1 MMNKPVTDEWTMM
14 WTNKCIHCGDTGY
27 VRVKK
32 ADEATWKYT
41 SRYLR
46 PLVQDLFHYIPRDL
60 REQIMT
66 GTHPECFNEM
76 FNEELHEIAIE
87 HESD

>member
-1 MMNKPVTDEWTMM
+1 MVLDKPKADEWTMM
-14 WTNKCIHCGDTGY
+14 FTDKCIHCGDTGY

-32 ADEATWKYT
+32 RDQATWKYT

-46 PLVQDLFHYIPRDL
+46 PLVQDLFPYIHKDW

-66 GTHPECFNEM
+66 GTHTRCFIEM
-76 FNEELHEIAIE
+76 FGDEE
-87 HESD
+87 DNG

>member
-1 MMNKPVTDEWTMM
+1 MILNFSKPKPDEWTMM
-14 WTNKCIHCGDTGY
+14 FTHKCIHCGDTGY

-32 ADEATWKYT
+32 KDESTWKYT

-46 PLVQDLFHYIPRDL
+46 PLIQDLFPYIHKDY

-66 GTHPECFNEM
+66 GKHPRCFIEM
-76 FNEELHEIAIE
+76 FGEEEE
-87 HESD
+87 

>member
-1 MMNKPVTDEWTMM
+1 MILNFSKPKPDEWTMM
-14 WTNKCIHCGDTGY
+14 FTHKCIHCGDTGY

-32 ADEATWKYT
+32 KDESTWKYT

-46 PLVQDLFHYIPRDL
+46 PLIQDLFPYIHKDY

-66 GTHPECFNEM
+66 ATHPRWVIEM
-76 FNEELHEIAIE
+76 FGEEE
-87 HESD
+87 

>member
-1 MMNKPVTDEWTMM
+1 MILNFSKPKPDEWTMM
-14 WTNKCIHCGDTGY
+14 FTHKCIHCGDTGY

-32 ADEATWKYT
+32 KDESTWKYT

-46 PLVQDLFHYIPRDL
+46 PLIQDLFPYIHKDY

-66 GTHPECFNEM
+66 GTHPRCFIEM
-76 FNEELHEIAIE
+76 FAEEE
-87 HESD
+87 

>member
-1 MMNKPVTDEWTMM
+1 MVLDKPKADEWTMM
-14 WTNKCIHCGDTGY
+14 FTNKCIHCGDTGY

-32 ADEATWKYT
+32 KDEATWKYT

-46 PLVQDLFHYIPRDL
+46 PLVQDLFPYIHKDW

-66 GTHPECFNEM
+66 GTHPRCFIEM
-76 FNEELHEIAIE
+76 FGDEE
-87 HESD
+87 DNG